1 MSRGDNIPGDYDS
14 VEGIKERA
22 RALGAPEAAELI
34 ERAENRII
42 EDGDGY
48 AIGYPEPDDDP
59 PSYHLEMLFHLGIL
73 TGAAMEREW
82 PAGSVVGEQEVRD

>member
-1 MSRGDNIPGDYDS
+1 MSRGDDIPGDYDS
-14 VEGIKERA
+14 LEGIKERA
-22 RALGAPEAAELI
+22 RALGSPEVVELI

-48 AIGYPEPDDDP
+48 AIGYPEMDDEP
-59 PSYHLEMLFHLGIL
+59 PSYGLEMTFHLGIL

-82 PAGSVVGEQEVRD
+82 PAGSVVGSDEP